1 MSADADDQLDDAD
14 LDNPWDR
21 MQRLGGAL
29 EIVAAEQDPRKVTEA
44 RQLLQSLEARIKE
57 DEGR

>member
-1 MSADADDQLDDAD
+1 MSADADGQLDDAD

-29 EIVAAEQDPRKVTEA
+29 EIVAAEQDARKVTEA

>member
-1 MSADADDQLDDAD
+1 MSTDADRQLDDAD
-14 LDNPWDR
+14 LDNPWER

-29 EIVAAEQDPRKVTEA
+29 EIVAAEEDARKVTEA